1 MTPPL
6 WYSVLLSVTLSTA
19 AAGWAGLACWSVAA
33 LARRGRATP

>member
-19 AAGWAGLACWSVAA
+19 AAGWAALAWWGAAA

>member
-19 AAGWAGLACWSVAA
+19 AAGWAALACGGVAA

>member
-6 WYSVLLSVTLSTA
+6 WYSVLLSAAAAAS
-19 AAGWAGLACWSVAA
+19 AAGWAALACWGVAA